1 MKIDLKI
8 LLAMIVTTLVSTTP
22 VMAQEIVKDA
32 PDHSSFKSWMSYEVF
47 GGSSDQSKLQE
58 NAQTDSN
65 GLRTVDGRYCIAVGS
80 YYTTTIGTKLDVE
93 LSTGKV
99 LPCILGDAKADQHT
113 DSTNRQSNSG
123 NGNVIEFIV
132 DTHALNPVAKQ
143 HGTIDVIPGFE
154 GDVVSITVITPSTQS
169 PILPAEEAPKEVTE
183 VETCEEIENDEAV
196 EDVQE
201 VIQTSEEVTEEVYEE
216 KVEESDPNEKNEENL
231 PNVSEDT
238 NFEVARVTTPLSGN
252 LITLNDLTGEG
263 LTRSEILRREAEES
277 ISKYLSRH

>member
-8 LLAMIVTTLVSTTP
+8 LLAMIVSTLISTTP

-32 PDHSSFKSWMSYEVF
+32 PEHSSFKSWMSYEVF
-47 GGSSDQSKLQE
+47 GGSSDQNKLQE

-80 YYTTTIGTKLDVE
+80 YYSTTIGTKLDVE

-99 LPCILGDAKADQHT
+99 LPCILGDVKADQHT
-113 DSTNRQSNSG
+113 DSTNRQSNTG

-132 DTHALNPVAKQ
+132 DTHALDPVAKQ
-143 HGTIDVIPGFE
+143 RGTIDVIPGFE
-154 GDVVSITVITPSTQS
+154 GDVVSITVITQTTQE
-169 PILPAEEAPKEVTE
+169 PILPAEEAPKEVVE

-201 VIQTSEEVTEEVYEE
+201 VIQTSEEVTEEVSEE
-216 KVEESDPNEKNEENL
+216 EVEEDDSNEEAQEYFPDITEN
-231 PNVSEDT
+231 T
-238 NFEVARVTTPLSGN
+238 NFEIARVTTPLSGN
-252 LITLNDLTGEG
+252 QIAFNDLTGEG